1 MRQEKGYQG
10 QHAAPPVPPPPVPP
24 PPRDPYYGYYD
35 GRYGFRVGY
44 LVHLDLLTFPCSR
57 IVCYSTNNNEIS
69 YEFNYRICC
78 KKSVEKKVVTN

>member
-35 GRYGFRVGY
+35 GRYGFRVGH

-57 IVCYSTNNNEIS
+57 IVCYSTNNEIPFEL
-69 YEFNYRICC
+69 YKLCC
-78 KKSVEKKVVTN
+78 KESVVKMVVTN